1 MEKRLHALIDIA
13 ALKLAA
19 HDFRYLLN
27 RNYPRRTALILV
39 GNRYQL
45 TVAERDLLHR
55 GVFARKDS
63 ERKNKKI
70 PISALYQTPLAIDG
84 HNVLITLES
93 ALKGLPLILADD
105 GFIRDIARAGRGYAP
120 GAFTM
125 EALHLICDTLRRH
138 RPSDIIF
145 LLDSPVSR
153 SGELAAKTRR
163 FLSEYVLK
171 GSVQAVPVP
180 EKILSGFPGA
190 VATSDSAIIE
200 DAAKVFDLAG
210 HIIRYRLGSKNII
223 RLR

>member
-1 MEKRLHALIDIA
+1 MGKRLHALIDIA

-27 RNYPRRTALILV
+27 RNYPRRAALTLV

-45 TVAERDLLHR
+45 SVAERDLLHR
-55 GVFARKDS
+55 GVFARKNS

-70 PISALYQTPLAIDG
+70 PISALYQASLAIDG

-93 ALKGLPLILADD
+93 ALRGLPLILADD
-105 GFIRDIARAGRGYAP
+105 GFIRDIARAGRGYVP

-125 EALHLICDTLRRH
+125 EALNLISDTLRRH
-138 RPSDIIF
+138 RPADIIF
-145 LLDSPVSR
+145 LLDSPVSK
-153 SGELAAKTRR
+153 SGELAATARR
-163 FLSEYVLK
+163 FLSEYGLK
-171 GSVQAVPVP
+171 GRVQAIPVP

-200 DAAKVFDLAG
+200 DAAMVFDLAG
-210 HIIRYRLGSKNII
+210 HIIRYRLGFKNMI
-223 RLR
+223 RFR